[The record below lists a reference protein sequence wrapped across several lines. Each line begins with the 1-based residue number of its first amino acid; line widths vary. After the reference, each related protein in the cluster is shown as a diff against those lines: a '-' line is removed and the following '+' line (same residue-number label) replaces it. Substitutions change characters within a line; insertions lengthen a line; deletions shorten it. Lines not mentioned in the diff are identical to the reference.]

1 MGLKLDHLKTTMDYI
16 TSSEYNY
23 IISLL
28 SVVIITLS
36 IHIST
41 FSSPRGSSYITN
53 SIIYRSY
60 TSIIYIIITH
70 CVLITMKIY
79 YKGNNTA
86 INYIFSE
93 IMSLPPSPQ
102 LHIILLTAIH
112 TTLKIM
118 SYPLNNIIYTIIK
131 KKNVS
136 DPGKPLDQGEQPRV

>member
-1 MGLKLDHLKTTMDYI
+1 
-16 TSSEYNY
+16 
-23 IISLL
+23 
-28 SVVIITLS
+28 
-36 IHIST
+36 
-41 FSSPRGSSYITN
+41 
-53 SIIYRSY
+53 
-60 TSIIYIIITH
+60 
-70 CVLITMKIY
+70 MKIY

-93 IMSLPPSPQ
+93 IMSLPPSPLPPSLQ